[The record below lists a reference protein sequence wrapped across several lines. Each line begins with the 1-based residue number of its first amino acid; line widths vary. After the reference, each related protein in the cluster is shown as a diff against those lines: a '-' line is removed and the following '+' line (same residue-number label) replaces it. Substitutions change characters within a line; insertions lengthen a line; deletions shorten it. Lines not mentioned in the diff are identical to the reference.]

1 MQFMTGASCKSF
13 YRRFIASDTLHTS
26 ISEVEKEILAKP
38 IEQEIDRYCQ
48 TDLSFPVMRFF
59 FMLYIVCVAN
69 SIKLGCS
76 VGLIITCIKT

>member
-1 MQFMTGASCKSF
+1 MQFIMTGASCKSF

-59 FMLYIVCVAN
+59 FPCCMCCKQYKVRLFSWVDNYLY
-69 SIKLGCS
+69 
-76 VGLIITCIKT
+76 

>member
-1 MQFMTGASCKSF
+1 MQFIMTGASCKSF

-59 FMLYIVCVAN
+59 FHVVCVAN
-69 SIKLGCS
+69 SIQLGCS